1 MPPDAP
7 EPTGRPLI
15 LTAMAGAASR
25 TVIRRAP
32 ARRAEPVAASS
43 IPRRKRLA
51 GYLAIVAGLFA
62 AWEGVKWLA
71 GDVWRLQGSVL
82 GVPIDYVHTPP
93 FDLRIA
99 SDLSLPH
106 VWDIVGTF
114 FEPAQRNGPPLLTIL
129 IGAAAFTFQ
138 EAFVG
143 FAIGAFLGLAL
154 AILFVHARSLERAL
168 VPYVVASQTVPIVAI
183 APIVVIFLRAGWLSV
198 AVIAAYLTF
207 FPVTIAAL
215 RGLRSAD
222 PRAFELFRSYGASRR
237 QVLWKLRLPAST
249 PYLFAAL
256 RISASASVV
265 GAIIGELPSGIPDG
279 LGGAI
284 LNFKQYYVSGPERL
298 WATIIVAAV
307 LGLIFVGLVRLAESV
322 VTHGRYRAV
331 ET

>member
-1 MPPDAP
+1 
-7 EPTGRPLI
+7 
-15 LTAMAGAASR
+15 MAGAASR
-25 TVIRRAP
+25 TVLRRAAAPP
-32 ARRAEPVAASS
+32 AEQAAARPVSRR
-43 IPRRKRLA
+43 RRIA
-51 GYLAIVAGLFA
+51 GYLAIVAGVFA
-62 AWEGVKWLA
+62 VWEGLKWLA
-71 GDVWRLQGSVL
+71 GDVWRLDGTLL
-82 GVPIDYVHTPP
+82 GVRIDYVHTPP

-106 VWDIVGTF
+106 VWEIAGTF
-114 FEPAQRNGPPLLTIL
+114 FEPAQRNGPPLITIL
-129 IGAAAFTFQ
+129 AGAAAFTFQ

-143 FAIGAFLGLAL
+143 FAIGASLGLAL
-154 AILFVHARSLERAL
+154 AVLFIHARLLERAL

-222 PRAFELFRSYGASRR
+222 PRAFELFRSYAASRR
-237 QVLWKLRLPAST
+237 QVLWKLRLPASA
-249 PYLFAAL
+249 PYLFAAF

-307 LGLIFVGLVRLAESV
+307 VGLVFVGLVRLAEGL
-322 VTHGRYRAV
+322 VTRGRYRAV